1 VRTSARGSSR
11 VDLGLWSP
19 CSTLPVGKANWAVG
33 DHGSGVANE
42 SMVPG
47 VFVKFNIPFE
57 NGVEAL
63 I

>member
-1 VRTSARGSSR
+1 
-11 VDLGLWSP
+11 
-19 CSTLPVGKANWAVG
+19 VGKANWAVG

-47 VFVKFNIPFE
+47 VFVKFSIPFE